1 MHVLGTPPAFTL
13 SQDQTLH
20 HEEFGPLRDSL
31 FYKFVPK
38 GIMCLENAPT
48 EVLFTPLT
56 IPYFWH
62 AYLQIFIPDFH
73 LRNVSAPLCS
83 CSGAQSHTHRY
94 LESAPV
100 FETQKNPRAT
110 AACSGSLHKHWPVGF
125 SLLSLSRL
133 LSYLETCEVVS
144 YGCHSEHLCV
154 RWRGP
159 SRLATSTIASPHE
172 TCQTSNVN
180 ATTTSR
186 EVLINSPRVV
196 VV

>member
-83 CSGAQSHTHRY
+83 CSGAQSHSLR
-94 LESAPV
+94 LSMSCAALRDIKKPESHSGLLGIPPQ
-100 FETQKNPRAT
+100 TL
-110 AACSGSLHKHWPVGF
+110 ACRPSVCCPF
-125 SLLSLSRL
+125 SRL
-133 LSYLETCEVVS
+133 LSHYS
-144 YGCHSEHLCV
+144 KRV
-154 RWRGP
+154 RL
-159 SRLATSTIASPHE
+159 SVTDATRNISASACAGHPDW
-172 TCQTSNVN
+172 Q
-180 ATTTSR
+180 R
-186 EVLINSPRVV
+186 PL
-196 VV
+196 